1 MEAGINPD
9 HALWVASRFLD
20 HKNVNQS
27 DCGDNQQGQG
37 EVKFMGHNTCAITLF
52 DEGLPTPAVES
63 RREYKPLKASWPSQ
77 LIADDSEYV

>member
-1 MEAGINPD
+1 
-9 HALWVASRFLD
+9 
-20 HKNVNQS
+20 
-27 DCGDNQQGQG
+27 
-37 EVKFMGHNTCAITLF
+37 MGHNTCAITLF